1 MIVGREREVD
11 GHYVGTRLHA
21 LVLPGGD
28 EYIGGRTTL
37 AVRWSVGSYVLGL
50 ARIWLPVLAVAW
62 PLLFG
67 WAAHAWIEAV
77 VLAVVAAR
85 LHQRTPLP
93 PDELRELR
101 LLGSQTGLRLAPSQ
115 LLPSTRAAKLDMLGA
130 LLQKGGLAP
139 DPEWLVSVLPEI
151 PLPALPL
158 VYAYARYAGD
168 EPPWSDCAEK
178 ILEQIDRNEQL

>member
-1 MIVGREREVD
+1 
-11 GHYVGTRLHA
+11 
-21 LVLPGGD
+21 
-28 EYIGGRTTL
+28 
-37 AVRWSVGSYVLGL
+37 
-50 ARIWLPVLAVAW
+50 
-62 PLLFG
+62 
-67 WAAHAWIEAV
+67 
-77 VLAVVAAR
+77 
-85 LHQRTPLP
+85 
-93 PDELRELR
+93 
-101 LLGSQTGLRLAPSQ
+101 
-115 LLPSTRAAKLDMLGA
+115 MLGA